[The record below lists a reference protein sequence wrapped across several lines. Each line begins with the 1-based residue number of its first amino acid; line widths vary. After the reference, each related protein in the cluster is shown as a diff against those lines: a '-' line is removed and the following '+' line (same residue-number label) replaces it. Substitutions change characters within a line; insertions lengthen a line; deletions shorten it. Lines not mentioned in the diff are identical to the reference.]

1 MLWYVISGQMRNY
14 KRKTTKGSTPRDV
27 LQRAAAEI
35 ENGRTIRSVAIQFNV
50 NRMTLKR
57 YITKRATNPDA
68 VTGYQAVAANKAVFP
83 SEMEQDL
90 ANHIKL
96 LADMFHGL
104 SVQKC
109 CTLAYEF
116 ALHNKLNIPESWA
129 KNGKAGTDWWLL
141 FRSRQHLAVRSP
153 EATSFARS
161 SAFNRPVVNQFYD
174 NLATVMDAN
183 HFQPE
188 DIFNCDETGCTTVQR
203 PKQVVTEQGR
213 KQVGSITSAERGELV
228 TVVYTVSAS
237 GNVIP
242 PLFIFPRVNYKDY
255 FIRGAPP
262 GSVGRATRSGWINED
277 IFLEYLQHI
286 IRNTRCSPDHKI
298 LLIMDNHESHVSL
311 KVIDTAKANGI
322 VLLTI
327 PPHTSHRLQPLD
339 RSVYG
344 PFKGAY
350 NRAMDAWLRSNPGKT
365 VTIYDIPSLVNEAQM
380 SAVIPRN
387 ILSGFQSTGIFPF
400 NRELFSDVD
409 FAPAVTTDRVIE
421 IDQATE
427 EGSTSQPKSNEPE
440 KQMQTDPPVSETT
453 CCTSPVTSPNLP
465 GTSGSYVSP
474 AALLPIPKAQAR
486 KKTSKGRKRGRTK
499 ILTDTPVRDEI
510 ASAIKTKPTK
520 KTTSNEPAAKKKL
533 FNESDAH
540 VDAAEET
547 DAADAADS
555 NSSLSET
562 DVELDDDSDDAI
574 DEMDIMEGDFVVV
587 KVDGKS
593 RSVHYI
599 ARIDVID
606 GKEYEGIFL
615 QKVPGRVDSEEA
627 TFVPNPDD
635 EAFFPEEDIVYKL
648 PQPKSAGGSSRRS
661 GHLVFK
667 CSLDKWR
674 IK

>member
-1 MLWYVISGQMRNY
+1 MLFQDMRNY
-14 KRKTTKGSTPRDV
+14 KRKTTRGSTPGDV
-27 LQRAAAEI
+27 LQRAAVEI
-35 ENGRTIRSVAIQFNV
+35 KNGRAIRSVATEFNID
-50 NRMTLKR
+50 RMTLKR
-57 YITKRATNPDA
+57 YITKRAANPDA
-68 VTGYQAVAANKAVFP
+68 VTGYQAVSASKSVFP

-109 CTLAYEF
+109 CTLAYHF
-116 ALHNKLNIPESWA
+116 ALRNKLNIPDSWA
-129 KNGKAGTDWWLL
+129 ENGRAGTDWWLA
-141 FRSRQHLAVRSP
+141 FRSRQRLAVRSP

-161 SAFNRPVVNQFYD
+161 SAFNRPIVDQFYD

-203 PKQVVTEQGR
+203 PKHVVTEQGR
-213 KQVGSITSAERGELV
+213 KQVGSITSSERGELV

-242 PLFIFPRVNYKDY
+242 PLFIFPRVNYKDH

-262 GSVGRATRSGWINED
+262 GSIGRATRSGWINED

-298 LLIMDNHESHVSL
+298 LLIMDNHESHISL

-350 NRAMDAWLRSNPGKT
+350 NRAMDGWLRSNPGKT
-365 VTIYDIPSLVNEAQM
+365 VTIYDIPSVVNEAHM

-387 ILSGFQSTGIFPF
+387 ILSGFQSTGIYPF
-400 NRELFSDVD
+400 NRELFTDVD
-409 FAPAVTTDRVIE
+409 FAPAVTTDME
-421 IDQATE
+421 MD
-427 EGSTSQPKSNEPE
+427 QPKSNE
-440 KQMQTDPPVSETT
+440 MQTDPPVPEST
-453 CCTSPVTSPNLP
+453 CCTSPVNLP
-465 GTSGSYVSP
+465 ETSGSYVSP
-474 AALLPIPKAQAR
+474 AALHPIPKAEAR
-486 KKTSKGRKRGRTK
+486 KKTSKGRKRGKTK

-510 ASAIKTKPTK
+510 ASTIKTKPKEK
-520 KTTSNEPAAKKKL
+520 KASSEPAAKKHL
-533 FNESDAH
+533 FNESDAN
-540 VDAAEET
+540 VDEAEET
-547 DAADAADS
+547 AAAAGSD
-555 NSSLSET
+555 SSLSES
-562 DVELDDDSDDAI
+562 DLELDDESDDGI
-574 DEMDIMEGDFVVV
+574 DEMEIMEGDFVVV
-587 KVDGKS
+587 KVAGKS
-593 RSVHYI
+593 RIVHYI
-599 ARIDVID
+599 ARIDVIAD
-606 GKEYEGIFL
+606 KEYEGIFL
-615 QKVPGRVDSEEA
+615 QKVPGRVDSEET
-627 TFVPNPDD
+627 TFVPNPAD
-635 EAFFPEEDIVYKL
+635 EACFPEEDIVYKL
-648 PQPKSAGGSSRRS
+648 PQPRSAGGSRRRN

-667 CSLDKWR
+667 CNLDKWHL
-674 IK
+674 K

>member
-1 MLWYVISGQMRNY
+1 MRNY
-14 KRKTTKGSTPRDV
+14 KRKTNRGNTPRDV
-27 LQRAAAEI
+27 LQRAAAEV
-35 ENGRTIRSVAIQFNV
+35 EKGRAIRSVATEFNV
-50 NRMTLKR
+50 DRMTLKR
-57 YITKRATNPDA
+57 YITKRAMNPDA
-68 VTGYQAVAANKAVFP
+68 VTGYQAVTANKAVFP
-83 SEMEQDL
+83 FEMENDL

-109 CTLAYEF
+109 CSLAYEF
-116 ALHNKLNIPESWA
+116 ALHNKLNIPDSWA
-129 KNGKAGTDWWLL
+129 KNGKAGTDWWLA

-153 EATSFARS
+153 EPTSFARA

-183 HFQPE
+183 QFQPE
-188 DIFNCDETGCTTVQR
+188 DIYNCDETGCTTVQS

-213 KQVGSITSAERGELV
+213 KQVGSITSSERGELV
-228 TVVYTVSAS
+228 TVVYAVSAS

-242 PLFIFPRVNYKDY
+242 PLFIFPRVNYKDH

-262 GSVGRATRSGWINED
+262 GSVGFATRSGWINED

-298 LLIMDNHESHVSL
+298 LVIMDNHDSHISL
-311 KVIDTAKANGI
+311 KAIDMAKANGI

-350 NRAMDAWLRSNPGKT
+350 NRAMDGWLRSNPGKT

-380 SAVIPRN
+380 SAFIPRN
-387 ILSGFQSTGIFPF
+387 VLSGFQCTGIYPF
-400 NRELFSDVD
+400 NRELFSDIE
-409 FAPAVTTDRVIE
+409 FAPAVTTDRDIE
-421 IDQATE
+421 IVNQATE
-427 EGSTSQPKSNEPE
+427 EGATSQLNSNVPE
-440 KQMQTDPPVSETT
+440 KELQTDPTVSDTT

-465 GTSGSYVSP
+465 GTSKSYVSP
-474 AALLPIPKAQAR
+474 AALLPIPKADAR

-499 ILTDTPVRDEI
+499 ILTDTPVREEI
-510 ASAIKTKPTK
+510 ASAIKMKSNK
-520 KTTSNEPAAKKKL
+520 KTSNESTAKKSL
-533 FNESDAH
+533 FSKSDAH
-540 VDAAEET
+540 VDEAEET
-547 DAADAADS
+547 HAAASSDS
-555 NSSLSET
+555 SQSES
-562 DVELDDDSDDAI
+562 DLELDDESDDAT

-587 KVDGKS
+587 KVAGKS
-593 RSVHYI
+593 RFVHYI

-615 QKVPGRVDSEEA
+615 QKVPGRVDSEDT
-627 TFVPNPDD
+627 TFVPNTDD
-635 EAFFPEEDIVYKL
+635 EACFTEEDIVYKL
-648 PQPKSAGGSSRRS
+648 PQPKSVGGSRRRS

-667 CSLDKWR
+667 CNLDKWNL
-674 IK
+674 K

>member
-1 MLWYVISGQMRNY
+1 MRKY
-14 KRKTTKGSTPRDV
+14 KRKTTRGTTPRDV
-27 LQRAAAEI
+27 LQRAAVEI
-35 ENGRTIRSVAIQFNV
+35 EKGRTIRSVAIEFNV

-57 YITKRATNPDA
+57 YITKRAMNPDA
-68 VTGYQAVAANKAVFP
+68 VTGYKAVAVNKAVFP
-83 SEMEQDL
+83 FEMENDL

-116 ALHNKLNIPESWA
+116 ALHNKLNIPDSWA
-129 KNGKAGTDWWLL
+129 KNGKAGTDWWLA

-153 EATSFARS
+153 EPTSFARA

-183 HFQPE
+183 QFQPE
-188 DIFNCDETGCTTVQR
+188 DIYNCDETGCTTVQS

-213 KQVGSITSAERGELV
+213 KQVGSITSSERGELV

-242 PLFIFPRVNYKDY
+242 PLFIFPRVNYKDH

-262 GSVGRATRSGWINED
+262 GSIGCATRSGWINED
-277 IFLEYLQHI
+277 VFLEYLRHI
-286 IRNTRCSPDHKI
+286 MKNTRCSPDHKI
-298 LLIMDNHESHVSL
+298 LVIMDNHESHISL
-311 KVIDTAKANGI
+311 KAIDLAKANGI

-350 NRAMDAWLRSNPGKT
+350 NRAMDGWLRSNPGKT

-380 SAVIPRN
+380 SAFIPRN
-387 ILSGFQSTGIFPF
+387 VLSGFQCTGIYPF
-400 NRELFSDVD
+400 NRELFSDIE
-409 FAPAVTTDRVIE
+409 FAPAVTTDHDIE
-421 IDQATE
+421 IEQPTE
-427 EGSTSQPKSNEPE
+427 EGATSQPNSNVPE
-440 KQMQTDPPVSETT
+440 KVTETDPTMSETT
-453 CCTSPVTSPNLP
+453 CCTSPMTSRNLP

-474 AALLPIPKAQAR
+474 AALLPIPKADAR

-499 ILTDTPVRDEI
+499 ILTNTPVREEI
-510 ASAIKTKPTK
+510 ASAIKMKQKK
-520 KTTSNEPAAKKKL
+520 KTTSNEPTAKKSL
-533 FNESDAH
+533 FNKSDAH
-540 VDAAEET
+540 IDEAEEIDAA
-547 DAADAADS
+547 ASSDS
-555 NSSLSET
+555 SQSES
-562 DVELDDDSDDAI
+562 DLELDDESDDAI
-574 DEMDIMEGDFVVV
+574 DEMDMMEGDFVVV
-587 KVDGKS
+587 KVAGKS
-593 RSVHYI
+593 RFVHYI

-606 GKEYEGIFL
+606 GKEYEGVFL
-615 QKVPGRVDSEEA
+615 QKVPGRVDSEDT
-627 TFVPNPDD
+627 TFVPNSAD
-635 EAFFPEEDIVYKL
+635 EACFTEEDIVYKL
-648 PQPKSAGGSSRRS
+648 PQPKSVGGSRRRS

-667 CSLDKWR
+667 CKLDKWHLN
-674 IK
+674 